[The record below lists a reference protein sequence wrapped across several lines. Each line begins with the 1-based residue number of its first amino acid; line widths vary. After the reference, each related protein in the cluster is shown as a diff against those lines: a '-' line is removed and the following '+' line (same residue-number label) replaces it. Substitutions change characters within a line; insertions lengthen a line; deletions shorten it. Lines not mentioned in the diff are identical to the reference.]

1 MISAPLQYNLDRLNA
16 LIPYRFIDSVFCH
29 WKLLI
34 PNTILCIFCS
44 VGDDMKYFVTGGAGF
59 IGSHIVDRL
68 MKNGNEVTV
77 YDNLSS
83 GRQEFIEHHKDKKNF
98 RFVKGDLLDLELLKE
113 TIKDHQ
119 FVWHIAANPD
129 VKCGSERTDV
139 DLKNGTLATYNL
151 LEAMRLR
158 GAEEISF
165 ASSSVVYG
173 EAKVLPTPED
183 YGPLIPISL
192 YAAAKLACEGLITAY
207 CHNFG
212 MKSWIFRFANI
223 IGERGTHGIIVDFI
237 EKLKK
242 DPTRLEILG
251 DGKQR
256 KSYLLIEECID
267 AMFFT
272 VKNSNEEVNI
282 YNLGSGNQIEVSKI
296 AEIIVEEL
304 GLKNIKFEYTGGVR
318 GWKGDVPLM
327 LLGTKKI
334 NKLGWKNKYSSEEAI
349 RKTVKIIIKERW
361 KKP

>member
-1 MISAPLQYNLDRLNA
+1 
-16 LIPYRFIDSVFCH
+16 
-29 WKLLI
+29 
-34 PNTILCIFCS
+34 
-44 VGDDMKYFVTGGAGF
+44 MKYFVTGGAGF
-59 IGSHIVDRL
+59 IGSCIADRL
-68 MKNGNEVTV
+68 MKNGTEVTV

-83 GRQEFIEHHKDKKNF
+83 GKRDFIAHHEGKKNF
-98 RFVKGDLLDLELLKE
+98 RFVKGDLLDQELLKK
-113 TIKDHQ
+113 TIEGHQ

-129 VKCGSERTDV
+129 VRCGSENTDV

-151 LEAMRLR
+151 LEAMRTNNVKD
-158 GAEEISF
+158 ISF

-212 MKSWIFRFANI
+212 MKCWIFRFANI
-223 IGERGTHGIIVDFI
+223 IGRRGTHGILVDFI

-251 DGKQR
+251 NGKQR
-256 KSYLLIEECID
+256 KSYLLIEECVD
-267 AMFFT
+267 AMFFA
-272 VKNSNEEVNI
+272 VKNSGEEVNI
-282 YNLGSGNQIEVSKI
+282 FNLGSEDQIEVSRI
-296 AEIIVEEL
+296 AGILVEEL
-304 GLKNIKFEYTGGVR
+304 ELKNVRFEYTGGVR

-349 RKTVKIIIKERW
+349 RKTTKMIIEERW
-361 KKP
+361 K